1 MDFILNKKV
10 TTPEKMFCR
19 LRFGFTN
26 PPSFHKTINC
36 DNLSKEIIKID
47 GQRLL
52 RIKIHDLVRQFYAQ
66 GKKRVFLEEIMFYL
80 ASPTNYHIQSQF
92 LKTVRFFKVDTSGSR
107 KICFNP
113 SKPCSRT
120 EFLSKTHKRYI
131 VDMTMMNKLIKNN
144 AKLINLT
151 LKVKAQNAKFHSG
164 FKLNKARATLRTKNN
179 QLLSNASNDLVRR
192 WGGPFSS
199 LTKREEFIDKIQ
211 VNGFY
216 SFESMDKN
224 LPYETG
230 ESLNSGITA
239 FSSKNALHR
248 LRRNSQGINCDFIF
262 FSKDATLF
270 LEFPSVG
277 PFLENRLIELHIK
290 TDGPFNLVPANSS
303 ISILR
308 NPDKIQFQLIKGTTP
323 KFKIISSSKFSSTAL
338 KDNPLLN
345 FKQAS
350 INPTASFKSIS
361 SFGIRGRVSFEKIK
375 VDGLPLLSQDFTESF
390 SKSTPSSAIKHNRV
404 IQSGNVKISTQNSFD
419 RWNLINNGLALEGR
433 GKWIEI
439 DWKLDSKLHNN
450 SRFFLKASENT
461 DSVISTVII
470 PFSGG
475 ESLQPIS
482 AFLNQPIQ
490 FLGLTQKNVDSLKIR
505 LKLHD
510 KPFRLVLK
518 EMALFEPT
526 RVLTNQVIDLSSF
539 FYTSFPLT
547 PSKIKNTLPSEVSTQ
562 KGKLKAM
569 LLTNRS
575 TSQTLEWSTKV
586 NQKINQTK
594 WVKIKYLVS
603 PSIHGNNSCWLK
615 LSFLSSNQKFEKTIC
630 TKNYDGEILI
640 PVTNNFA
647 NKALKSIH
655 WTVQINNQK
664 KFLPLFVTI
673 DLTMSIYGLTIDTIR
688 NNTVKIP
695 VVEVAGEEILPVFLK
710 ALPANKVAHLGSWW
724 DLDVKSINPKLNL
737 EKNVHL
743 PVSPYLWTQN
753 LYIEKSAPI
762 NSLNITTFD
771 RHHPPKPILQTAQTG
786 IWWRFLIIFIAV
798 MILRWAW
805 NTSKSKK
812 LSRKLFFIALI
823 VFRFS
828 KIEKYPHLYLLLATS
843 VYFFGL
849 LTALRPYQN
858 QLYTMCSIIFS
869 LASYNFAKLNCYKVA
884 NFLPWSLEKFFT
896 KKETL
901 LASLFLFFLS
911 TAALFKMAALD
922 RVAEQATIVGF
933 IMLCTV
939 IFLRMFKSPKE
950 IDDLTIS
957 NDDKDLESRTSNA

>member
-1 MDFILNKKV
+1 
-10 TTPEKMFCR
+10 
-19 LRFGFTN
+19 
-26 PPSFHKTINC
+26 
-36 DNLSKEIIKID
+36 
-47 GQRLL
+47 
-52 RIKIHDLVRQFYAQ
+52 
-66 GKKRVFLEEIMFYL
+66 
-80 ASPTNYHIQSQF
+80 
-92 LKTVRFFKVDTSGSR
+92 
-107 KICFNP
+107 
-113 SKPCSRT
+113 
-120 EFLSKTHKRYI
+120 
-131 VDMTMMNKLIKNN
+131 LIKNN

-151 LKVKAQNAKFHSG
+151 LKVKAQNAKSHSG
-164 FKLNKARATLRTKNN
+164 FKLNKARATLRIKNN

-199 LTKREEFIDKIQ
+199 LTKHEEFIDKIQ

-230 ESLNSGITA
+230 ESLSSGITA

-277 PFLENRLIELHIK
+277 PFLENRLIELHVK

-308 NPDKIQFQLIKGTTP
+308 NPEKIQFQLIKGTTP
-323 KFKIISSSKFSSTAL
+323 KFKIISSKFNSTAL

-350 INPTASFKSIS
+350 INPSASFKSVS
-361 SFGIRGRVSFEKIK
+361 SLGIRGQVSFKKIK

-390 SKSTPSSAIKHNRV
+390 FKSAPSSAIKHNGV
-404 IQSGNVKISTQNSFD
+404 IQSGDVKISTQNSFE
-419 RWNLINNGLALEGR
+419 RWTLINKGLALEGR

-450 SRFFLKASENT
+450 SRFFLKTSENT

-475 ESLQPIS
+475 ESLQPIP
-482 AFLNQPIQ
+482 ALLNQPIQ
-490 FLGLTQKNVDSLKIR
+490 LLGLTQKNVDSLKIR

-526 RVLTNQVIDLSSF
+526 RVLTNQAIDLSSF

-547 PSKIKNTLPSEVSTQ
+547 PSKIKNILPSEVSTQ

-569 LLTNRS
+569 FLTNQS
-575 TSQTLEWSTKV
+575 TSQILEWSTKV
-586 NQKINQTK
+586 NQKINQVK

-603 PSIHGNNSCWLK
+603 PSIYGNNSCWLK
-615 LSFLSSNQKFEKTIC
+615 LSFLSSNHKFEKTIC

-655 WTVQINNQK
+655 WAVQINNQK
-664 KFLPLFVTI
+664 KFLPLFMTI
-673 DLTMSIYGLTIDTIR
+673 DLTMSIYGLTINTIR

-695 VVEVAGEEILPVFLK
+695 VAEVAGEEILPVFLK
-710 ALPANKVAHLGSWW
+710 DLPANQVAHLGSWW
-724 DLDVKSINPKLNL
+724 DLGVKPINPKLNL
-737 EKNVHL
+737 EKNIHL
-743 PVSPYLWTQN
+743 PVSPYLWTQS
-753 LYIEKSAPI
+753 LYIEKSTPI
-762 NSLNITTFD
+762 NSLNNLTFEGQD
-771 RHHPPKPILQTAQTG
+771 PLNPISSTIQIG
-786 IWWRFLIIFIAV
+786 IWWQFLIIFIAV
-798 MILRWAW
+798 MILGWAW
-805 NTSKSKK
+805 NTSKSKN

-828 KIEKYPHLYLLLATS
+828 KIKKHPHLYLLLATS
-843 VYFFGL
+843 VYFLGL
-849 LTALRPYQN
+849 LAVFKPYQN
-858 QLYTMCSIIFS
+858 QLYTMGSIIFS
-869 LASYNFAKLNCYKVA
+869 LASYSFAKLNCYKVA
-884 NFLPWSLEKFFT
+884 NFLPWSPEKFFI

-911 TAALFKMAALD
+911 TAAFFKMAAVD

-933 IMLCTV
+933 IMLFTV
-939 IFLRMFKSPKE
+939 IFLRMFKSSKE

-957 NDDKDLESRTSNA
+957 NDDKDLENRTSNA